1 VGYDVVAED
10 RRRDRRVLLVVLVVV
25 VVLVGAVYAA
35 GWLLTSDRLPRGS
48 RVGDV
53 RVGGLTA
60 REARVEVARDT
71 AEEAARPVEV
81 VVDDRTFRVLPAD
94 AGLEVDVAAS
104 VGQVP
109 VGRSLDPRDMWEA
122 LVGGTE
128 VPLLVVAVG
137 DGLEQRV
144 ARIADEVDVPVV
156 EGSVGFEGGRA
167 RATYPQV
174 GHVLDREA
182 AARAVQAA
190 YPSTGRAV
198 ELTLQDVP
206 PTVSTAEVS
215 RALREVANPAVSGNL
230 TYRFGRGLTV
240 QLSPDDLASVLRVE
254 AVDGRLRLR
263 ADADRLW
270 SFFAVVDSAFTAREG
285 DPRSYRVED
294 RVLRRS
300 QVAPFLREEVVDGFT
315 AAVRRPPGRR
325 VVALPVTPRPR
336 S

>member
-35 GWLLTSDRLPRGS
+35 GWFLTSDRLPRGS

-53 RVGGLTA
+53 RVGGLRAAQA
-60 REARVEVARDT
+60 RAEVARET
-71 AEEAARPVEV
+71 AAEAARPVEV
-81 VVDDRTFRVLPAD
+81 VVGDRTFRVRPAD
-94 AGLEVDVAAS
+94 VGLEVDVAAS

-144 ARIADEVDVPVV
+144 ARIADQVDEPVV
-156 EGSVGFEGGRA
+156 EGSVRFEDGRA

-174 GHVLDREA
+174 GHVLDRDA
-182 AARAVQAA
+182 AVRAVEAA
-190 YPSTGRAV
+190 YPSAGRAV
-198 ELTLQDVP
+198 DLTLQDVP
-206 PTVSTAEVS
+206 PTVPTTEVS
-215 RALREVANPAVSGNL
+215 RAMREVANPAVSGDL

-240 QLSPDDLASVLRVE
+240 QLSPDDLASVLSME
-254 AVDGRLRLR
+254 AVEGRLRLR

-270 SFFAVVDSAFTAREG
+270 TYFAVVDSAFTTREG
-285 DPRSYRVED
+285 DTRSYRVGD
-294 RVLRRS
+294 RVLRRA
-300 QVAPFLREEVVDGFT
+300 QVAPFLREEVVEGFT
-315 AAVRRPPGRR
+315 DAVRRPLGRR
-325 VVALPVTPRPR
+325 VVTLPVAP
-336 S
+336 